1 MEIGIPMADGPHHA
15 QANTWAVAAPPQAL
29 CRGADAVANADEN
42 GDGHQAGAGYMVEM
56 SVAGIALDASTRSP
70 IVLLR
75 DPSGRRQ
82 VPIWIDHAQAQN
94 IQAGLSPQQPP
105 RPLSHDL
112 MAAMLKAAG
121 LQLERVIIHTIE
133 DATFRASLK
142 LRSETSS
149 EPIELDARPSDA
161 IALAVRTG
169 TSIWMLEEVVADAS
183 IPVNAVADAVD
194 QADFRRFLETISP
207 AEMVRQ
213 IGRARPDTD
222 LGKPPQNLG
231 KPPQNLGKPAESQP
245 SQAKPLIQPAP
256 EQQLLGPALGEQPP
270 AGEPA
275 PASSTEAAATSQ
287 APVDQ
292 APGSQSPA
300 SHAPSDQPA
309 ADQAAAALDPV
320 GPSTTGPETP
330 HQPPAPAKRPA
341 AEQEPAAPRPEPPA
355 DQPPGAAA

>member
-1 MEIGIPMADGPHHA
+1 
-15 QANTWAVAAPPQAL
+15 
-29 CRGADAVANADEN
+29 
-42 GDGHQAGAGYMVEM
+42 MVEM

-121 LQLERVIIHTIE
+121 LHLERVIIHTIE

-194 QADFRRFLETISP
+194 QADFRRFLEKISP

-222 LGKPPQNLG
+222 VGKPPQS
-231 KPPQNLGKPAESQP
+231 LGKPAESGP
-245 SQAKPLIQPAP
+245 SETKPLIQPAP
-256 EQQLLGPALGEQPP
+256 EQQLLGPAPGEQPP

-275 PASSTEAAATSQ
+275 PPTSTDASSTDPAATSRS
-287 APVDQ
+287 PVS
-292 APGSQSPA
+292 PGA
-300 SHAPSDQPA
+300 ADQPA
-309 ADQAAAALDPV
+309 VDQPAVDQGAAALDP
-320 GPSTTGPETP
+320 GAQGATGPE
-330 HQPPAPAKRPA
+330 APAKRPA
-341 AEQEPAAPRPEPPA
+341 AEQKPVQPRPEPPA
-355 DQPPGAAA
+355 DQPPGAAP